1 MTHKTV
7 PGSPERI
14 YLQHDPEDTGEPFNE
29 AHEVTWCA
37 DKINDT
43 DIEYVRADLAAPQPQ
58 DSATEGETPRVDG
71 WIYAQIPDQV
81 TGEGMVDVV
90 HADDARQLER
100 ELAAQQAEIERLEHD
115 ISSYIRITRHQAN
128 EIERLEAALAARSQP

>member
-43 DIEYVRADLAAPQPQ
+43 DIEYVRADLAAAQPQ
-58 DSATEGETPRVDG
+58 DSEPIIDALSKRVD
-71 WIYAQIPDQV
+71 
-81 TGEGMVDVV
+81 
-90 HADDARQLER
+90 
-100 ELAAQQAEIERLEHD
+100 AQQAEIERLEHD